1 MSVEA
6 LAMHSFQATIRTAEA
21 HAIEIGHVGH
31 RRSPSVAVGA
41 AGQPLVGIG
50 DSDMREETLV
60 THTFPARIAQRKLMR
75 LKNVLEATG
84 LTRSTLYRKIANE
97 TFPRPVHIGDR
108 AVAWR
113 ESDVVRWMDE
123 QEAKWDK

>member
-1 MSVEA
+1 MS
-6 LAMHSFQATIRTAEA
+6 
-21 HAIEIGHVGH
+21 
-31 RRSPSVAVGA
+31 
-41 AGQPLVGIG
+41 G
-50 DSDMREETLV
+50 DTLV
-60 THTFPARIAQRKLMR
+60 VHNFPERIAQRKLLR
-75 LKNVLEATG
+75 LKQVLEATA

-113 ESDVVRWMDE
+113 ESDIVQWMDE